1 MTALPDTRYRDDM
14 RWAALLITY
23 AFIERFVAE
32 HSHRP
37 TIFEIARARGLSYEV
52 ARGQVELMQYRGWIY
67 RDVLER
73 GIELKG
79 VS

>member
-1 MTALPDTRYRDDM
+1 MKPTPDTRYCTEM

-37 TIFEIARARGLSYEV
+37 TIFEIARGRGLSYSA
-52 ARGQVELMQYRGWIY
+52 ARGQVELMQYRGWIV
-67 RDVLER
+67 RDVMEP
-73 GIELKG
+73 GIELRG